1 MNFQTTSHL
10 INNIHNQLEL
20 LDNCFYNNIDTGLI
34 QHPELCIFAN
44 NMANI
49 INTIKNNLEHIHNTN
64 TSNLDRTNNIDYIN
78 YKQLEKLANTKI

>member
-1 MNFQTTSHL
+1 M
-10 INNIHNQLEL
+10 
-20 LDNCFYNNIDTGLI
+20 DNCFYNNIDTGLI

-44 NMANI
+44 NMENA
-49 INTIKNNLEHIHNTN
+49 INTIKINLAQLQNN